1 VVIQNGTL
9 LGMAMLPVSPQALL
23 FGGDYNPE
31 QWSEETWNKDVV
43 LMRTAGV
50 NLVTVGVFS
59 WAFLEPSPGRYE
71 FGWLDRVLDLLA
83 DGGIAVDLA
92 TATAS
97 PPPWFSHTHPESL
110 PVDRDGRRL
119 TYGSRQAFCA
129 NSIAYRE
136 AALNLVEQLGSRYRD
151 HPALA
156 LWHIHNEYG
165 CHNLTCY
172 CERSAE
178 AFREWLVERY
188 RDLDALNAAW
198 GTSFWS
204 QRYTDWAQ
212 VQPPRATPSFGNP
225 GQELD
230 FARFSSDALLALYV
244 AERDVLRRVSPGTPA
259 TTNFMAGMVTG
270 LDYWR
275 WAPELDLVSTDHY
288 LTGAVPAASGR
299 EANPNAHIDLA
310 FAADLTRSLA
320 GGSWLLM
327 EHSTSAVNWQPRN
340 IAKTPGQMLRNSL
353 SHVARGSEGALFFQW
368 RASRAGAEK
377 WHSAMLPHAGTD
389 SRVWREV
396 TRLGSILGALAPV
409 RGATVDADVALLLDY
424 PSGWAAEQQAQ
435 PSQDMTTFD
444 EIKRWHAALWRTGIT
459 ADLAHPSADLS
470 RYRAVLVPA
479 LYLVSDAD
487 AANLGAYLAGGGTVL
502 VGPYSGIVDEY
513 DRVRLGGYP
522 GAFAELLG
530 IRVEEFHP
538 MLPGQTATL
547 SGGGVGP
554 AAGSGW
560 VGRVWRELGRATT
573 ATVIESYVDG
583 PLAGSPAVTRHGRAW
598 YVGTR
603 LVDSDLEQLITQ
615 VCDSAGVRPVVPGL
629 PPGLEAVRRRQPN
642 GTTFLFLINHT
653 DRAAPVAVSG
663 TDVLT
668 GDEHADPV
676 TVAAGEVLV
685 LRTVPPSGEEE

>member
-1 VVIQNGTL
+1 VVIQDGTL
-9 LGMAMLPVSPQALL
+9 LGMATLPDTPQALL

-31 QWSEETWNKDVV
+31 QWSEETWKEDVA
-43 LMRTAGV
+43 LMCQAGV

-59 WAFLEPSPGRYE
+59 WAFLEPLPARYE

-97 PPPWFSHTHPESL
+97 PPPWFSHAHPESL

-119 TYGSRQAFCA
+119 SYGSRQAFCA
-129 NSIAYRE
+129 SSTAYRE
-136 AALNLVEQLGSRYRD
+136 AALNLVEQLGSRYRN

-172 CERSAE
+172 CERSAD
-178 AFREWLVERY
+178 AFRDWLVKRY
-188 RDLDALNAAW
+188 GDLDTLNEAW

-212 VQPPRATPSFGNP
+212 IQPPRATPSFGNP

-230 FARFSSDALLALYV
+230 FRRFSSDALLALCV

-288 LTGAVPAASGR
+288 LTAADPSG
-299 EANPNAHIDLA
+299 HVDLA
-310 FAADLTRSLA
+310 FAADLTRSLS

-340 IAKTPGQMLRNSL
+340 IAKTPGQMLRNTL

-377 WHSAMLPHAGTD
+377 WHSAMLPHVGTD

-396 TRLGSILGALAPV
+396 TRLGSVLGSLAPV
-409 RGATVDADVALLLDY
+409 RGAGVEADVALLLDY
-424 PSGWAAEQQAQ
+424 PSGWAAERPSQ

-444 EIKRWHAALWRTGIT
+444 EIKRWHAALWRAGIT
-459 ADLAHPSADLS
+459 GDLAHPSADLS
-470 RYRAVLVPA
+470 RYRVVLVPA
-479 LYLVSDAD
+479 LYLISDTD

-502 VGPYSGIVDEY
+502 VGPYSGIADEQ

-530 IRVEEFHP
+530 IRVEEFYP
-538 MLPGQTATL
+538 MLPGQTVTL
-547 SGGGVGP
+547 SGGG
-554 AAGSGW
+554 AGD
-560 VGRVWRELGRATT
+560 VWQELGRATT
-573 ATVIESYVDG
+573 ATVIESYMDG
-583 PLAGSPAVTRHGRAW
+583 PVAGSPAVTRNGRAW

-603 LVDSDLEQLITQ
+603 LLDADLERLIAR
-615 VCDSAGVRPVVPGL
+615 VCDSAGARPVVSGA
-629 PPGLEAVRRRQPN
+629 PPGLEAVRRRHPD

-653 DRAAPVAVSG
+653 DRAVPVAAAG
-663 TDVLT
+663 TDLVT
-668 GDEHADPV
+668 GDEHVDPV
-676 TVAAGEVLV
+676 TVPAGEVLV
-685 LRTVPPSGEEE
+685 LRTVPASGEEE